1 MRNIVI
7 TNGRDTVTL
16 LPAIH
21 YEIVPEEIGTSATM
35 ASGRKVFDFVGTKN
49 KLKVPTGWLSSSDL
63 AKLREMIHTDHL
75 LTITYEVP
83 EGERTDLFLV
93 NQPKLKTFRYDEAG
107 VDLWC
112 GVTLEAD
119 MYEVYT

>member
-1 MRNIVI
+1 MRNITI
-7 TNGRDTVTL
+7 TNGRDVVEL

-21 YEIVPEEIGTSATM
+21 YEVVPEEVGTSATM
-35 ASGRKVFDFVGTKN
+35 ASGRKVYDFVGTKN
-49 KLKVPTGWLSSSDL
+49 KLKIPVGWLSNADL
-63 AKLREMIHTDHL
+63 GKLRTMIHGDHL

-93 NQPKLKTFRYDEAG
+93 SQPKLKTFRYDNDG

-112 GVTLEAD
+112 GVTLEAE
-119 MYEVYT
+119 MYEVYK